1 VSRDTILQAIRQRTA
16 TMEPVTLPQT
26 PTPNWST
33 SESDIQAFI
42 QAVESVGGT
51 CIDTPQHP
59 TLNTKRS
66 TLNPQLSTLA
76 PSLFPDKE
84 VTFLDAH
91 FGVIENGACWIVHD
105 PAADRTRYTL
115 SEHLAILLPRTALVA
130 TMHEAY
136 ARIAELG
143 IEDFG
148 LFLSGPSKTADIE
161 QALVIGAQGAVSTTV
176 FLV

>member
-1 VSRDTILQAIRQRTA
+1 VSRDKILQAIRQRTA
-16 TMEPVTLPQT
+16 TMASVVLPDAMNLVSGT
-26 PTPNWST
+26 GDP
-33 SESDIQAFI
+33 DLRAFI
-42 QAVESVGGT
+42 QAVENVGGT
-51 CIDTPQHP
+51 CIDTTQHSTSNIQHP
-59 TLNTKRS
+59 SFKK
-66 TLNPQLSTLA
+66 A
-76 PSLFPDKE
+76 FFADKE
-84 VTFLDAH
+84 VTFLHAH

-105 PAADRTRYTL
+105 HDAERTRYTL
-115 SEHLAILLPRTALVA
+115 PEHLAILLPRTALVP

-176 FLV
+176 VLT

>member
-1 VSRDTILQAIRQRTA
+1 MSRDTILQAIRQRTA
-16 TMEPVTLPQT
+16 TMKPVPLPKT
-26 PTPNWST
+26 PTPNWDTST
-33 SESDIQAFI
+33 SDIQAFI
-42 QAVESVGGT
+42 QAIESVGGT
-51 CIDTPQHP
+51 CINTTQRPTP
-59 TLNTKRS
+59 NTQPS
-66 TLNPQLSTLA
+66 TLNPQLSTLKT
-76 PSLFPDKE
+76 SLFPDKE

-105 PAADRTRYTL
+105 PAVDRTRYTL

-176 FLV
+176 VLV

>member
-1 VSRDTILQAIRQRTA
+1 MSRDTILQAIRQRTA
-16 TMEPVTLPQT
+16 TMEPAPLPKT
-26 PTPNWST
+26 PIPNWDTST
-33 SESDIQAFI
+33 SDIQAFI
-42 QAVESVGGT
+42 QAVENVGGT

-59 TLNTKRS
+59 TS
-66 TLNPQLSTLA
+66 IIQH
-76 PSLFPDKE
+76 PSLKKDA
-84 VTFLDAH
+84 TFIDAH

-105 PAADRTRYTL
+105 PAAERTRYTL
-115 SEHLAILLPRTALVA
+115 PEHLAILLPRTALVA

-176 FLV
+176 VLV

>member
-1 VSRDTILQAIRQRTA
+1 VSRDKILQAIRQRTA
-16 TMEPVTLPQT
+16 AMEPVTLPKN
-26 PTPNWST
+26 PTPNWSVT
-33 SESDIQAFI
+33 ESDIQAFI
-42 QAVESVGGT
+42 QAVESVGRA
-51 CIDTPQHP
+51 CIDTTQHP
-59 TLNTKRS
+59 TLNAKPS
-66 TLNPQLSTLA
+66 TLNSQLSTLKSA
-76 PSLFPDKE
+76 LFPDKE
-84 VTFLDAH
+84 VTFIDAH
-91 FGVIENGACWIVHD
+91 FGVVENGACWIVHD
-105 PAADRTRYTL
+105 PETERTRYTL

-176 FLV
+176 LLV